1 MDTYPCTF
9 KEYSSNREVLDRSI
23 ADLQAAK
30 ELVKPFDTAE
40 ERAYW
45 MTTNARIENF
55 EGSGVGNPPSD
66 IFFTYRGYRMN
77 YYAIC
82 AALARAYNY
91 AGPYD
96 AENYKRAFDET
107 QPIIDGAY
115 EGNPYFTFTY
125 PSTGNTRLYHDVIFC
140 LSNQKT
146 VTNYSDATA
155 DNTKFY
161 INDASYLFD
170 DQSDVRYA
178 VLLNTTSY
186 NVLSLKY
193 SDESNSYCA
202 DLLPVLRL
210 SEMYYIRAEYYY
222 TIGDNVKAADE
233 IDVVR
238 EGRNCSKG
246 KYSQVIASDPEGWF
260 GPEIVK
266 EANREFVGEGQLFYY
281 YKRLGIDP
289 DYVYAANFVFPLPDS
304 ESAI

>member
-9 KEYSSNREVLDRSI
+9 KEYSSNREVLDRII
-23 ADLQAAK
+23 ADLQTAK

-40 ERAYW
+40 EHAYW

-210 SEMYYIRAEYYY
+210 SEKHCPMNTR
-222 TIGDNVKAADE
+222 
-233 IDVVR
+233 
-238 EGRNCSKG
+238 C
-246 KYSQVIASDPEGWF
+246 
-260 GPEIVK
+260 
-266 EANREFVGEGQLFYY
+266 
-281 YKRLGIDP
+281 
-289 DYVYAANFVFPLPDS
+289 PLPWC
-304 ESAI
+304 SARDCSPTHSRSCSSAAHAWTTRRSRSPCASWRTTTLTSVTPTA